1 MRVIERGWVSSNM
14 LVFCG
19 RTCSA
24 IVDTGYSLHAAQT
37 LALVRHALGPRAL
50 DRIVNSHAHAD
61 HMGGNA
67 ALKRAYPEV
76 RIAIPA
82 GDALLVAAWDEQA
95 LHLLPMGQQCDR
107 FSFDTTFRA
116 GDLLTLGD
124 LEWRAIASPGHDMN
138 SLMLWCERD
147 RILISADA
155 LWEDG
160 FGILFPA
167 LPPASL
173 NQHAFAAQGATLDAI
188 AALDARLVIP
198 GHGAPF
204 CAVAD
209 ALARAR
215 SRLDYLIADPAR
227 IARNAAKVTL
237 SFLLM
242 IEGRLELASLGE
254 RLARLSL
261 LAAINRS
268 AYGLEDAQF
277 AALLAAQLV
286 KSGAATCAEG
296 WLLAA
301 KK

>member
-14 LVFCG
+14 VVFCG
-19 RTCSA
+19 RTA
-24 IVDTGYSLHAAQT
+24 TDIVDTGYSRHAAQT
-37 LALVRHALGPRAL
+37 VALAGHALGSRAL
-50 DRIVNSHAHAD
+50 DRILNTHAHAD

-67 ALKRAYPEV
+67 ALERAYPEV

-82 GDALLVAAWDEQA
+82 GDADVVRDWDQEA

-116 GDLLTLGD
+116 GDLLMLGD
-124 LEWRAIASPGHDMN
+124 CEWRAIASPGHDMN
-138 SLMLWCERD
+138 SLMLWCERE

-167 LPPASL
+167 LPPASV
-173 NQHAFAAQGATLDAI
+173 NQHVFAGQGATLDAI
-188 AALDARLVIP
+188 TVLAPRLVIP

-204 CAVAD
+204 DDVAG
-209 ALARAR
+209 ALGRAR
-215 SRLDYLIADPAR
+215 SRLDYFSADPAR
-227 IARNAAKVTL
+227 IGRNAAKVTL

-242 IEGRLELASLGE
+242 SEGCLELASLGE

-261 LAAINRS
+261 LTAINRS
-268 AYGLEDAQF
+268 TYGLEDAQF
-277 AALLAAQLV
+277 AALLVAELV
-286 KSGAATCAEG
+286 KSGAATCTEG
-296 WLLAA
+296 WMLPAM
-301 KK
+301 K

>member
-14 LVFCG
+14 VVFCG
-19 RTCSA
+19 RASTD
-24 IVDTGYSLHAAQT
+24 IVDTGYSRHAAQT
-37 LALVRHALGPRAL
+37 VALAGHALGARPL
-50 DRIVNSHAHAD
+50 DRILNTHAHAD

-67 ALKRAYPEV
+67 ALGRAYPEV

-82 GDALLVAAWDEQA
+82 GDADVVRDWDQEA

-107 FSFDTTFRA
+107 FSFDATFRA
-116 GDLLTLGD
+116 GDLLLLGEC
-124 LEWRAIASPGHDMN
+124 EWRAIASPGHDMN
-138 SLMLWCERD
+138 SLMLWCEPE

-167 LPPASL
+167 LPPASV
-173 NQHAFAAQGATLDAI
+173 NQHVFAAQRATLDAI
-188 AALDARLVIP
+188 AVLEPRLVIP

-204 CAVAD
+204 DDVAG
-209 ALARAR
+209 ALGRAR
-215 SRLDYLIADPAR
+215 SRLDYFSADPAR

-277 AALLAAQLV
+277 AALLAAELV

-296 WLLAA
+296 WLLPV